1 MRGDRSYRGSTLV
14 CHSMAADD
22 GGLPEGIC
30 IPRAPGRTFCSA
42 LQDRLQPTDG
52 LSLAKGEG
60 ILFPIDALFDYWI
73 F

>member
-1 MRGDRSYRGSTLV
+1 MIAVPLSFVTRWRP
-14 CHSMAADD
+14 DD
-22 GGLPEGIC
+22 GGQPEGVC

-52 LSLAKGEG
+52 LSLAKGGG